1 MAERRL
7 NSKLVLLGES
17 AVGKSSIVLRF
28 VKSQFSEYQEA
39 TIGAAF
45 LTQTVMCGDPQRA
58 VRFEIWDTAGNAF
71 LFVFPTLT
79 GHMVVGLGSSDFF
92 RYSCIHRLEMN
103 VSTTTLYEVIFN
115 AQMVHFVPSFL
126 CLFRS
131 CDDVFFPK
139 LQRPVI

>member
-58 VRFEIWDTAGNAF
+58 VRFEIWDTADF
-71 LFVFPTLT
+71 CQLFIRPF
-79 GHMVVGLGSSDFF
+79 
-92 RYSCIHRLEMN
+92 
-103 VSTTTLYEVIFN
+103 
-115 AQMVHFVPSFL
+115 SFWDIPL
-126 CLFRS
+126 HC
-131 CDDVFFPK
+131 
-139 LQRPVI
+139 